1 MVLFVAHKCKLRKRE
16 CDLRPDYQGI
26 KYYGKNDMSIGW
38 GLEDSEE
45 KLQAFSSE
53 STVENVNEAIEL
65 FNIAQLLDTE
75 VRLRKWDE
83 DTYNGYKAKSPLV
96 MTICAKFFS
105 KINDDSFIEI
115 EESVC
120 ILYLEDFWTL
130 VEKFK
135 VYERISKDTF
145 KRFMEESNPTLW
157 VILKHKRIV
166 DFFGRELSDVLR
178 VSEQTPEL
186 IAHNF
191 LEAGEKIRY
200 YFPKE
205 LLPSEYEGI
214 LKKYVENENP
224 NPNYL
229 HLIMIHNSTKE
240 CPISD
245 KLKLSAK
252 KAYHKYWEN
261 NQASGTGIGYGVELS
276 FGDVPDVVSY
286 EKDGYTIKY
295 TYDIKWLEENLDY
308 PTILNNFKFLFEY
321 FDMFWRCTFVAVES
335 EMGVFEKDIGLKG
348 KKEYI
353 KGTSFNMCNMMS
365 TLQMNAYYNF
375 LQKNN
380 ISLELVIKWFFEVY
394 LKEEFGAGGFVY
406 NPSKNDASWLD
417 KCRNIASEMDGVLKQ
432 YRMYVEDGQID
443 RELLEMSSEHIVLS
457 MVPSFLENKYAYA
470 ESTDIHHQM
479 HLLFSDQS
487 TITYTEKTKSS
498 YNSFCLLIMSE
509 EMRRS
514 DFFEYQLPAID
525 WLIEKNVVYVDD
537 NEVLRL
543 NRKYIVILADMYKH
557 DVVCVQ
563 YYGKYKTI
571 LTEMKDSNDIR
582 MESTLFS
589 VPETNYLNYMLNR
602 SEYSNGK
609 DLRNKYIHSTYPM
622 EEDVQMQDYM
632 DLLKIMI
639 IIIGKVNEEFLL
651 RS

>member
-1 MVLFVAHKCKLRKRE
+1 
-16 CDLRPDYQGI
+16 
-26 KYYGKNDMSIGW
+26 MSIGW
-38 GLEDSEE
+38 ELEDSEE
-45 KLQAFSSE
+45 KLQGFSTE
-53 STVENVNEAIEL
+53 SKVENVNEAIEL
-65 FNIAQLLDTE
+65 FNIAQLLDTG
-75 VRLRKWDE
+75 VCLRKWDE
-83 DTYNGYKAKSPLV
+83 NTYNGYKAKAPLL
-96 MTICAKFFS
+96 MKLCAKFFAE
-105 KINDDSFIEI
+105 INNDSFMEI

-120 ILYLEDFWTL
+120 ISYLEDFWML
-130 VEKFK
+130 IEKFK
-135 VYERISKDTF
+135 VYERIDKDTF
-145 KRFMEESNPTLW
+145 RRFLEESNPTLW
-157 VILKHKRIV
+157 VILKRKRIV
-166 DFFGRELSDVLR
+166 DFFGQELADVLR
-178 VSEQTPEL
+178 MSEQTSEL
-186 IAHNF
+186 LAHNF

-205 LLPSEYEGI
+205 LLPSEYEEI
-214 LKKYVENENP
+214 LKRYVESENP

-245 KLKLSAK
+245 KLKLAAK

-261 NQASGTGIGYGVELS
+261 NQTSGTGIGYGVELS
-276 FGDVPDVVSY
+276 FGDVSDVVSY
-286 EKDGYTIKY
+286 EKEGYTIKY

-321 FDMFWRCTFVAVES
+321 FDMFWRCTFVAVKS
-335 EMGVFEKDIGLKG
+335 QMGVFEKHIGMKG
-348 KKEYI
+348 KREYI
-353 KGTSFNMCNMMS
+353 KGTSFNMCNMTS

-380 ISLELVIKWFFEVY
+380 ISIELVIKWFFEEY
-394 LKEEFGAGGFVY
+394 LKEEFGADGFVY

-417 KCRNIASEMDGVLKQ
+417 KCKNISSEMDGVLKQ

-443 RELLEMSSEHIVLS
+443 RELLEMSSEHIVLGT
-457 MVPSFLENKYAYA
+457 VPSFLKEKYAYA
-470 ESTDIHHQM
+470 ESTDMHNKM

-487 TITYTEKTKSS
+487 TITYTEKTKST

-514 DFFEYQLPAID
+514 DFFEYQLPSID
-525 WLIEKNVVYVDD
+525 WLIGKNVVYVDNND
-537 NEVLRL
+537 VLRL
-543 NRKYIVILADMYKH
+543 NREYVAILADMYKH

-563 YYGKYKTI
+563 YYGKYKSV

-582 MESTLFS
+582 TESTLFS

-622 EEDVQMQDYM
+622 DEDVQMQDYM

-639 IIIGKVNEEFLL
+639 IIIGKINEEFLL
-651 RS
+651 KCD

>member
-1 MVLFVAHKCKLRKRE
+1 M
-16 CDLRPDYQGI
+16 RPDYDGI

-38 GLEDSEE
+38 ALEDSEE

-83 DTYNGYKAKSPLV
+83 DTYNEYKAKSPLL
-96 MTICAKFFS
+96 MKLCAKFFS
-105 KINDDSFIEI
+105 KINNDSFMEI
-115 EESVC
+115 EECVC
-120 ILYLEDFWTL
+120 ISYLEDFWTL

-145 KRFMEESNPTLW
+145 KRFMEDSNLTLW

-214 LKKYVENENP
+214 LKKYVESENP

-353 KGTSFNMCNMMS
+353 KGTSFNMCNMTS

-514 DFFEYQLPAID
+514 DFFKYQLPAID

-557 DVVCVQ
+557 DVACVQ

-589 VPETNYLNYMLNR
+589 VLETNYLNYMLNR

>member
-1 MVLFVAHKCKLRKRE
+1 M
-16 CDLRPDYQGI
+16 RPDYDGI

-38 GLEDSEE
+38 ALEDSEE

-83 DTYNGYKAKSPLV
+83 DTYNEYKAKSPLL
-96 MTICAKFFS
+96 MKLCAKFFS
-105 KINDDSFIEI
+105 KINNDSFMEI
-115 EESVC
+115 EECVC
-120 ILYLEDFWTL
+120 ISYLEDFWTL

-145 KRFMEESNPTLW
+145 KRFMEDSNPTLW

-214 LKKYVENENP
+214 LKKYVESENP

-353 KGTSFNMCNMMS
+353 KGTSFNMCNMTS

-557 DVVCVQ
+557 DVACVQ

-589 VPETNYLNYMLNR
+589 VLETNYLNYMLNR

>member
-1 MVLFVAHKCKLRKRE
+1 M
-16 CDLRPDYQGI
+16 RPDYDGI

-38 GLEDSEE
+38 ALEDSEE

-83 DTYNGYKAKSPLV
+83 DTYNEYKAKSPLL
-96 MTICAKFFS
+96 MKLCAKFFS
-105 KINDDSFIEI
+105 KINNDSFMEI
-115 EESVC
+115 EECVC
-120 ILYLEDFWTL
+120 ISYLEDFWTL

-145 KRFMEESNPTLW
+145 KRFMEDSNPTLW

-214 LKKYVENENP
+214 LKKYVESENP

-308 PTILNNFKFLFEY
+308 PTILNNVKFLFEY

-557 DVVCVQ
+557 DVACVQ

>member
-1 MVLFVAHKCKLRKRE
+1 M
-16 CDLRPDYQGI
+16 RPDYDGI

-38 GLEDSEE
+38 ALEDSEE

-83 DTYNGYKAKSPLV
+83 DTYNEYKAKSPLL
-96 MTICAKFFS
+96 MKLCAKFFS
-105 KINDDSFIEI
+105 KINDDSFMEI
-115 EESVC
+115 EECVC
-120 ILYLEDFWTL
+120 ISYLEDFWTL

-145 KRFMEESNPTLW
+145 KRFMEDSNPTLW

-214 LKKYVENENP
+214 LKKYVESENP

-353 KGTSFNMCNMMS
+353 KGTSFNMCNMTS

-557 DVVCVQ
+557 DVACVQ
-563 YYGKYKTI
+563 YYGKYKPI

-589 VPETNYLNYMLNR
+589 VLETNYLNYMLNR

>member
-1 MVLFVAHKCKLRKRE
+1 M
-16 CDLRPDYQGI
+16 RPDYDGI

-38 GLEDSEE
+38 ELEDSEE
-45 KLQAFSSE
+45 KLQGFSPE

-83 DTYNGYKAKSPLV
+83 NTYKGYKAKSPLL
-96 MTICAKFFS
+96 MKLCAKFFAE
-105 KINDDSFIEI
+105 INNDSFMEI

-120 ILYLEDFWTL
+120 ISYLEDFWML
-130 VEKFK
+130 IEKLK
-135 VYERISKDTF
+135 VYERIDKDTF
-145 KRFMEESNPTLW
+145 KRFLEESNPTLW

-166 DFFGRELSDVLR
+166 DFFGQELSDVLR
-178 VSEQTPEL
+178 ISEQTPEL

-205 LLPSEYEGI
+205 LPSSEYEGI
-214 LKKYVENENP
+214 LKRYVESENP

-276 FGDVPDVVSY
+276 FGDVSDVVSY
-286 EKDGYTIKY
+286 EKEGYTIKY
-295 TYDIKWLEENLDY
+295 TYDIKWLEENQDY

-321 FDMFWRCTFVAVES
+321 FDMFWRCTFVSVES
-335 EMGVFEKDIGLKG
+335 QMGVFEKHIGMKG

-353 KGTSFNMCNMMS
+353 KGTSFNMCNMTS

-375 LQKNN
+375 LQKSN
-380 ISLELVIKWFFEVY
+380 ISLELVIKWFFEEY
-394 LKEEFGAGGFVY
+394 LKEEFGADGFVY

-417 KCRNIASEMDGVLKQ
+417 KCKNISSEMDGVLKQ

-443 RELLEMSSEHIVLS
+443 RELLEMSSEHIVLGT
-457 MVPSFLENKYAYA
+457 VPSFQKEKYAYA
-470 ESTDIHHQM
+470 ESTDMHNKM

-487 TITYTEKTKSS
+487 TITYTEKTKST
-498 YNSFCLLIMSE
+498 YNSFCLLIMSA

-514 DFFEYQLPAID
+514 DFFEYQLPSID
-525 WLIEKNVVYVDD
+525 WLIGKNVVYVDNND
-537 NEVLRL
+537 VLRL
-543 NRKYIVILADMYKH
+543 NREYVAILADMYKH

-563 YYGKYKTI
+563 YYGKYKPV
-571 LTEMKDSNDIR
+571 LTEMKDSKDIR
-582 MESTLFS
+582 TESTLFS

-622 EEDVQMQDYM
+622 DEDVQMQDYM

-639 IIIGKVNEEFLL
+639 IIIGKINEEFLIKCTK
-651 RS
+651 SDENNQ

>member
-1 MVLFVAHKCKLRKRE
+1 
-16 CDLRPDYQGI
+16 
-26 KYYGKNDMSIGW
+26 MSIGW
-38 GLEDSEE
+38 ELENSEE
-45 KLQAFSSE
+45 KLQGFSSE
-53 STVENVNEAIEL
+53 SKVENVNEAIEL

-83 DTYNGYKAKSPLV
+83 NTYKGYKDKSPLL
-96 MTICAKFFS
+96 MKLCAKFFAE
-105 KINDDSFIEI
+105 INNNSFMEI

-120 ILYLEDFWTL
+120 ISYLEDFWML
-130 VEKFK
+130 IEKFK
-135 VYERISKDTF
+135 VYERIDKDTF
-145 KRFMEESNPTLW
+145 KRFLEESNPTLW

-166 DFFGRELSDVLR
+166 DFFGQELSDVLR
-178 VSEQTPEL
+178 ISEQTPEL

-214 LKKYVENENP
+214 LKRYVESENP

-240 CPISD
+240 CPIND

-261 NQASGTGIGYGVELS
+261 NQESGTGIGYGVELS

-335 EMGVFEKDIGLKG
+335 QMGVLEKHIGMKG

-353 KGTSFNMCNMMS
+353 KGTSFNMCNMTS

-380 ISLELVIKWFFEVY
+380 ISLELVIKWFFEEY
-394 LKEEFGAGGFVY
+394 LKEEFGADGFVY

-417 KCRNIASEMDGVLKQ
+417 KCRNISSEMDGVLKQ

-457 MVPSFLENKYAYA
+457 TVPSFLQDKYAYA
-470 ESTDIHHQM
+470 ESADMHNQM
-479 HLLFSDQS
+479 RLLFSDQS
-487 TITYTEKTKSS
+487 TITYTEKTKST

-514 DFFEYQLPAID
+514 DFFEYQLPSID

-537 NEVLRL
+537 NDVLRL
-543 NRKYIVILADMYKH
+543 NREYIAILADMYKN

-563 YYGKYKTI
+563 YYGRYKTI

-609 DLRNKYIHSTYPM
+609 DLRNKYIHSTYPVD
-622 EEDVQMQDYM
+622 EDVQMQDYM

-639 IIIGKVNEEFLL
+639 IIIGKINEEFLL
-651 RS
+651 RCN

>member
-1 MVLFVAHKCKLRKRE
+1 M
-16 CDLRPDYQGI
+16 RPEYDGI

-38 GLEDSEE
+38 ELENSEE
-45 KLQAFSSE
+45 KLQGFSSE
-53 STVENVNEAIEL
+53 SKVKNVNEAIEL
-65 FNIAQLLDTE
+65 FNIAQLLDTG
-75 VRLRKWDE
+75 VCLRKWDE
-83 DTYNGYKAKSPLV
+83 NIYNGYKAKSSLL
-96 MTICAKFFS
+96 MKLCAKFFS
-105 KINDDSFIEI
+105 EINNDSFMEI

-120 ILYLEDFWTL
+120 ISYLEDFWML
-130 VEKFK
+130 IEKFK
-135 VYERISKDTF
+135 VYERIDKDTF

-166 DFFGRELSDVLR
+166 DFFGQELADVLR
-178 VSEQTPEL
+178 ISEQTPEL
-186 IAHNF
+186 LAHNF

-205 LLPSEYEGI
+205 LLPSEYEEI
-214 LKKYVENENP
+214 LKRYVENENP

-245 KLKLSAK
+245 KLKLAAK

-261 NQASGTGIGYGVELS
+261 NQTSGTGTGYGVELS
-276 FGDVPDVVSY
+276 FGDIPDVVSY
-286 EKDGYTIKY
+286 EKEGYTIKY

-321 FDMFWRCTFVAVES
+321 FDMFWRCTFVAVKS
-335 EMGVFEKDIGLKG
+335 QMGVFKKYIGMKG
-348 KKEYI
+348 KREYI
-353 KGTSFNMCNMMS
+353 KGTSFNMCNMTS

-380 ISLELVIKWFFEVY
+380 ISLELVIKWFFEEY
-394 LKEEFGAGGFVY
+394 LKEEFGADGFVY

-417 KCRNIASEMDGVLKQ
+417 KCKNISSEMDGVLKQ

-443 RELLEMSSEHIVLS
+443 RELLEMSSEHIVLGT
-457 MVPSFLENKYAYA
+457 VPSFLKEKYAYA
-470 ESTDIHHQM
+470 ESTDMHNKM

-487 TITYTEKTKSS
+487 TIAYTEKTKST

-514 DFFEYQLPAID
+514 EFFEYQLPSID
-525 WLIEKNVVYVDD
+525 WLIEKNVVYVDNND
-537 NEVLRL
+537 VLRL
-543 NRKYIVILADMYKH
+543 NREYVAILADMYKH

-563 YYGKYKTI
+563 YYGKYKPV

-582 MESTLFS
+582 TERTLFS

-602 SEYSNGK
+602 AEYSNGK

-622 EEDVQMQDYM
+622 DEDVQMQDYM

-639 IIIGKVNEEFLL
+639 IIIGKINEEFLIKCTK
-651 RS
+651 SDENNQ

>member
-1 MVLFVAHKCKLRKRE
+1 M
-16 CDLRPDYQGI
+16 RPDYDGI

-38 GLEDSEE
+38 ALEDSEE

-83 DTYNGYKAKSPLV
+83 DTYNEYKAKSPLL
-96 MTICAKFFS
+96 MKLCAKFFS
-105 KINDDSFIEI
+105 KINNDSFMEI
-115 EESVC
+115 EECVC
-120 ILYLEDFWTL
+120 ISYLEDFWTL

-145 KRFMEESNPTLW
+145 KRFMEDSNPTLW

-214 LKKYVENENP
+214 LKKYVESENP

-286 EKDGYTIKY
+286 EKDGYTIEY

-335 EMGVFEKDIGLKG
+335 EMGVFEKDMGLKG

-353 KGTSFNMCNMMS
+353 KGTSFNMCNMTS

-557 DVVCVQ
+557 DVACVQ

>member
-1 MVLFVAHKCKLRKRE
+1 M
-16 CDLRPDYQGI
+16 RPDYDGI

-38 GLEDSEE
+38 ALEDSEE

-83 DTYNGYKAKSPLV
+83 DTYNEYKAKSPLL
-96 MTICAKFFS
+96 MKLCAKFFS
-105 KINDDSFIEI
+105 KINNDSFMEI
-115 EESVC
+115 EECVC
-120 ILYLEDFWTL
+120 ISYLEDFWTL

-145 KRFMEESNPTLW
+145 KRFMEDSNPTLW

-214 LKKYVENENP
+214 LKKYVESENP

-353 KGTSFNMCNMMS
+353 KGTSFNMCNMTS

-557 DVVCVQ
+557 DVACVQ

-639 IIIGKVNEEFLL
+639 TIIGKVNEEFLL

>member
-1 MVLFVAHKCKLRKRE
+1 
-16 CDLRPDYQGI
+16 LRPDYDGI

-38 GLEDSEE
+38 ALEDSEE

-83 DTYNGYKAKSPLV
+83 DTYNEYKAKSPLL
-96 MTICAKFFS
+96 MKLCAKFFS
-105 KINDDSFIEI
+105 KINNDSFMEI
-115 EESVC
+115 EECVC
-120 ILYLEDFWTL
+120 ISYLEDFWTL

-145 KRFMEESNPTLW
+145 KRFMEDSNPTLW

-214 LKKYVENENP
+214 LKKYVESENP

-353 KGTSFNMCNMMS
+353 KGTSFNMCNMTS

-557 DVVCVQ
+557 DVACVQ

>member
-1 MVLFVAHKCKLRKRE
+1 M
-16 CDLRPDYQGI
+16 RPDYDGI

-38 GLEDSEE
+38 ALEDSEE

-83 DTYNGYKAKSPLV
+83 DTYNEYKAKSPLL
-96 MTICAKFFS
+96 MKLCAKFFS
-105 KINDDSFIEI
+105 KINNDSFMEI
-115 EESVC
+115 EECVC
-120 ILYLEDFWTL
+120 ISYLEDFWTL

-145 KRFMEESNPTLW
+145 KRFMEDSNPTLW

-214 LKKYVENENP
+214 LKKYVESENP

-308 PTILNNFKFLFEY
+308 PTILNNVKFLFEY

-353 KGTSFNMCNMMS
+353 KGTSFNMCNMTS

-557 DVVCVQ
+557 DVACVQ

-632 DLLKIMI
+632 GLLKIMI

>member
-1 MVLFVAHKCKLRKRE
+1 MRL
-16 CDLRPDYQGI
+16 DYDGI

-38 GLEDSEE
+38 ALEDSEE

-83 DTYNGYKAKSPLV
+83 DTYNEYKAKSPLL
-96 MTICAKFFS
+96 MKLCAKFFS
-105 KINDDSFIEI
+105 KINNDSFMEI
-115 EESVC
+115 EECVC
-120 ILYLEDFWTL
+120 ISYLEDFWTL

-145 KRFMEESNPTLW
+145 KRFMEDSNPTLW

-214 LKKYVENENP
+214 LKKYVESENP

-335 EMGVFEKDIGLKG
+335 EMGVFEKDMGLKG

-353 KGTSFNMCNMMS
+353 KGTSFNMCNMTS

-557 DVVCVQ
+557 DVACVQ

>member
-1 MVLFVAHKCKLRKRE
+1 M
-16 CDLRPDYQGI
+16 RPDYDGI

-38 GLEDSEE
+38 ALEDSEE

-83 DTYNGYKAKSPLV
+83 DTYNEYKAKSPLL
-96 MTICAKFFS
+96 MKLCAKFFS
-105 KINDDSFIEI
+105 KINNDSFMEI
-115 EESVC
+115 EECVC
-120 ILYLEDFWTL
+120 ISYLEDFWTL

-145 KRFMEESNPTLW
+145 KRFMEDSNPTLW

-214 LKKYVENENP
+214 LKKYVESENP

-245 KLKLSAK
+245 KLKLYAK

-557 DVVCVQ
+557 DVACVQ

>member
-1 MVLFVAHKCKLRKRE
+1 M
-16 CDLRPDYQGI
+16 RPDYDGI

-38 GLEDSEE
+38 ALEDSEE

-83 DTYNGYKAKSPLV
+83 DTYNEYKAKSPLL
-96 MTICAKFFS
+96 MKLCAKFFS
-105 KINDDSFIEI
+105 KINNDSFMEI
-115 EESVC
+115 EECVC
-120 ILYLEDFWTL
+120 ISYLEDFWTL

-145 KRFMEESNPTLW
+145 KRFMEDSNPTLW

-214 LKKYVENENP
+214 LKKYVESENP

-335 EMGVFEKDIGLKG
+335 EMGVFEKDMGLKG

-353 KGTSFNMCNMMS
+353 KGTSFNMCNMTS

-470 ESTDIHHQM
+470 ESTDIHHQI

-557 DVVCVQ
+557 DVACVQ

>member
-1 MVLFVAHKCKLRKRE
+1 M
-16 CDLRPDYQGI
+16 RPDYDGI

-38 GLEDSEE
+38 ALEDSEE

-83 DTYNGYKAKSPLV
+83 DTYNEYKAKSPLL
-96 MTICAKFFS
+96 MKLCAKFFS
-105 KINDDSFIEI
+105 KINNDSFMEI
-115 EESVC
+115 EECVC
-120 ILYLEDFWTL
+120 ISYLEDFWTL

-145 KRFMEESNPTLW
+145 KRFMEDSNPTLW

-214 LKKYVENENP
+214 LKKYVESENP

-353 KGTSFNMCNMMS
+353 KGTSFNMCNMTS

-406 NPSKNDASWLD
+406 NQSKNDASWLD

-557 DVVCVQ
+557 DVACVQ

>member
-1 MVLFVAHKCKLRKRE
+1 M
-16 CDLRPDYQGI
+16 RPDYDGI

-38 GLEDSEE
+38 ALEDSEE
-45 KLQAFSSE
+45 KLQVFSSE

-83 DTYNGYKAKSPLV
+83 DTYNEYKAKSPLL
-96 MTICAKFFS
+96 MKLCAKFFS
-105 KINDDSFIEI
+105 KINNDSFMEI
-115 EESVC
+115 EECVC
-120 ILYLEDFWTL
+120 ISYLEDFWTL

-145 KRFMEESNPTLW
+145 KRFMEDSNPTLW

-214 LKKYVENENP
+214 LKKYVESENP

-353 KGTSFNMCNMMS
+353 KGTSFNMCNMTS

-557 DVVCVQ
+557 DVACVQ

>member
-1 MVLFVAHKCKLRKRE
+1 M
-16 CDLRPDYQGI
+16 RPEYDGI
-26 KYYGKNDMSIGW
+26 KYHGKNDMSIGW
-38 GLEDSEE
+38 ELENSEE
-45 KLQAFSSE
+45 KLQGFSAE
-53 STVENVNEAIEL
+53 NKVENVNEAIEL
-65 FNIAQLLDTE
+65 FNIAQLLDTG
-75 VRLRKWDE
+75 VCLRKWDE
-83 DTYNGYKAKSPLV
+83 NTYNGYKAKAPLL
-96 MTICAKFFS
+96 MKLCAKFFAE
-105 KINDDSFIEI
+105 INNDSFMEI

-120 ILYLEDFWTL
+120 ISYLEDFWML
-130 VEKFK
+130 IEKFK
-135 VYERISKDTF
+135 VYERIDKDTF
-145 KRFMEESNPTLW
+145 RRFLEESNPTLW
-157 VILKHKRIV
+157 VILKRKRIV
-166 DFFGRELSDVLR
+166 DFFGQELADVLR
-178 VSEQTPEL
+178 MSEQTSEL
-186 IAHNF
+186 LAHNF

-205 LLPSEYEGI
+205 LLPSEYEEI
-214 LKKYVENENP
+214 LKRYVESENP

-245 KLKLSAK
+245 KLKLAAK

-261 NQASGTGIGYGVELS
+261 NQTSGTGIGYGVELS
-276 FGDVPDVVSY
+276 FGDVSDVVSY
-286 EKDGYTIKY
+286 EKEGYTIKY

-321 FDMFWRCTFVAVES
+321 FDMFWRCTFVAVKS
-335 EMGVFEKDIGLKG
+335 QMGVFEKHIGMKG
-348 KKEYI
+348 KREYI
-353 KGTSFNMCNMMS
+353 KGTSFNMCNMTS

-380 ISLELVIKWFFEVY
+380 ISIELVIKWFFEEY
-394 LKEEFGAGGFVY
+394 LKEEFGADGFVY

-417 KCRNIASEMDGVLKQ
+417 KCKNISSEMDGVLKQ

-443 RELLEMSSEHIVLS
+443 RELLEMSSEHIVLGT
-457 MVPSFLENKYAYA
+457 VPSFLKEKYAYA
-470 ESTDIHHQM
+470 ESTDMHNKM

-487 TITYTEKTKSS
+487 TITYAEKTKSTN
-498 YNSFCLLIMSE
+498 NSFCLLIMSE

-514 DFFEYQLPAID
+514 DFFEYQLPSID

-537 NEVLRL
+537 NDVLRL
-543 NRKYIVILADMYKH
+543 NREYVAILADMYKH

-563 YYGKYKTI
+563 YYGKYKSV

-582 MESTLFS
+582 TESTLFS

-639 IIIGKVNEEFLL
+639 IIISKINEEFLL
-651 RS
+651 KCD

>member
-1 MVLFVAHKCKLRKRE
+1 M
-16 CDLRPDYQGI
+16 RPEYDGI

-38 GLEDSEE
+38 ELENSEE
-45 KLQAFSSE
+45 KLQGFSSE
-53 STVENVNEAIEL
+53 SKVKNVNEAIEL
-65 FNIAQLLDTE
+65 FNIAQLLDTG

-83 DTYNGYKAKSPLV
+83 NIYNGYKAKSSLL
-96 MTICAKFFS
+96 MKLCAKFFS
-105 KINDDSFIEI
+105 EINNDSFMEI

-120 ILYLEDFWTL
+120 ISYLEDFWML
-130 VEKFK
+130 IEKFK
-135 VYERISKDTF
+135 VYERIDKDTF

-166 DFFGRELSDVLR
+166 DFFGQELADVLR
-178 VSEQTPEL
+178 ISEQTPEL
-186 IAHNF
+186 LAHNF

-205 LLPSEYEGI
+205 LLPSEYEEI
-214 LKKYVENENP
+214 LKRYVESENP

-245 KLKLSAK
+245 KLKLAAK

-261 NQASGTGIGYGVELS
+261 NQTSGTGIGYGVELS

-286 EKDGYTIKY
+286 EKEGYTIKY

-321 FDMFWRCTFVAVES
+321 FDMFWRCTFVAVKS
-335 EMGVFEKDIGLKG
+335 QMGVFEKYIGMKG
-348 KKEYI
+348 KREYI
-353 KGTSFNMCNMMS
+353 KGTSFNMCNMTS

-380 ISLELVIKWFFEVY
+380 ISLELVIKWFFEEY
-394 LKEEFGAGGFVY
+394 LKEEFGADGFVY

-417 KCRNIASEMDGVLKQ
+417 KCKNISSEMDGVLKQ

-443 RELLEMSSEHIVLS
+443 RELLEMSSEHIVLGT
-457 MVPSFLENKYAYA
+457 VPSFLKEKYAYA
-470 ESTDIHHQM
+470 ESTDMHNKM

-487 TITYTEKTKSS
+487 TIAYTEKTKST

-514 DFFEYQLPAID
+514 EFFEYQLPSID
-525 WLIEKNVVYVDD
+525 WLIEKNVVYVDNND
-537 NEVLRL
+537 VLRL
-543 NRKYIVILADMYKH
+543 NREYVAILADMYKH

-563 YYGKYKTI
+563 YYGKYKPV

-582 MESTLFS
+582 TERTLFS

-602 SEYSNGK
+602 AEYSNGK

-622 EEDVQMQDYM
+622 DEDVQMQDYM

-639 IIIGKVNEEFLL
+639 IIIGKINEEFLIKCTK
-651 RS
+651 SDENNQ